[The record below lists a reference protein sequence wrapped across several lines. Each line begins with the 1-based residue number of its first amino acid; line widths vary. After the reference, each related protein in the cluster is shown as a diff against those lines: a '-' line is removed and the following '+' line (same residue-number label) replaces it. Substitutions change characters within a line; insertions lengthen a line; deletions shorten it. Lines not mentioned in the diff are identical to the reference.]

1 MGFQF
6 QNNAPSFDLGISV
19 SKGLVED
26 FSVAGQ
32 FGYNTAVGTSFETVW
47 GVGGTPTYP
56 STATGCTVTSSN
68 TASDNTGTVLVSGLD
83 ANYDLQ
89 TAVATIGGS
98 ATTET
103 FIRVFSIRML
113 TANTGNANVGT
124 LTATVDSQTVATVPV
139 GYGSSL
145 SAIYTIPRNKRGYI
159 VQASIGASKQK
170 EIEAKILIKQVS
182 NGNVW
187 NTVAFQSTFGVPLFE
202 TFVIPFVV
210 EEKTDIELRAKAD
223 ATTAISGSLSLFLE
237 DYD

>member
-19 SKGLVED
+19 TKGLVED

-32 FGYNTAVGTSFETVW
+32 FGYNTAVSTAFETVW
-47 GVGGTPTYP
+47 GVGATPTYP
-56 STATGCTVTSSN
+56 SSATGCTVTSSD
-68 TASDNTGTVLVSGLD
+68 TASDDTGTVLVSGLD

-89 TAVATIGGS
+89 TAVATIGGG

-124 LTATVDSQTVATVPV
+124 LTATVDSQTVATVSI

-159 VQASIGASKQK
+159 VQASIGSSKQK
-170 EIEAKILIKQVS
+170 EIEAKILTKQVS

-187 NTVAFQSTFGVPLFE
+187 NTVAFLTTFGIPVFE
-202 TFVIPFVV
+202 SFPIPFVI

-223 ATTAISGSLSLFLE
+223 ATTAVSGSLSLFLE

>member
-6 QNNAPSFDLGISV
+6 INHPPSFDLGISV

-26 FSVAGQ
+26 FSAVGQ
-32 FGYNTAVGTSFETVW
+32 FGYNTAISTSFETVW
-47 GVGGTPTYP
+47 GVGATPVYP

-68 TASDNTGTVLVSGLD
+68 TVSDNDGTVLVTGLD
-83 ANYDLQ
+83 ANYVQQ
-89 TAVATIGGS
+89 TAIATIGGG

-103 FIRVFSIRML
+103 FIRVFSIRMI
-113 TANTGNANVGT
+113 TATTGNANVGT

-145 SAIYTIPRNKRGYI
+145 SAIYTIPANKRGYI

-170 EIEAKILIKQVS
+170 EIEAKILTKQVS

-202 TFVIPFVV
+202 TFVIPFMI

-223 ATTAISGSLSLFLE
+223 ATTAVSGSIALFLE

>member
-6 QNNAPSFDLGISV
+6 QNNPPSFDLGISV
-19 SKGLVED
+19 TKGLVED

-56 STATGCTVTSSN
+56 STATGCTVTSSD

-89 TAVATIGGS
+89 TAVATIGGG

-103 FIRVFSIRML
+103 FIRVFSIRMI

-124 LTATVDSQTVATVPV
+124 LTATVDSQTVATVSV

-145 SAIYTIPRNKRGYI
+145 SAIYTIPRRKRGYI
-159 VQASIGASKQK
+159 VQASIGSSKQK
-170 EIEAKILIKQVS
+170 EIEAKILTKQVS

-187 NTVAFQSTFGVPLFE
+187 NTVGFQSTFGVPLFE

-223 ATTAISGSLSLFLE
+223 ATTSVSGSLSLFLE

>member
-124 LTATVDSQTVATVPV
+124 LTATVDSQTAATVPV

-145 SAIYTIPRNKRGYI
+145 SAIYTIPANKRGFI
-159 VQASIGASKQK
+159 VQASIGSSKQK
-170 EIEAKILIKQVS
+170 EIEAKIMTKNIT

-202 TFVIPFVV
+202 TFVIPFKI

-223 ATTAISGSLSLFLE
+223 ATTAISGSISLFLE
-237 DYD
+237 DYH

>member
-223 ATTAISGSLSLFLE
+223 ATTSVSGSISLFLE

>member
-89 TAVATIGGS
+89 TAIATIGGG

-103 FIRVFSIRML
+103 FIRVFSIRMI

-124 LTATVDSQTVATVPV
+124 LTATVDSQTVATVSV

-159 VQASIGASKQK
+159 VQASIGSSKQK
-170 EIEAKILIKQVS
+170 EIEAKILTKQVS

-223 ATTAISGSLSLFLE
+223 ATTSVSGSISLFLE